1 MSTVATP
8 VERMCWLL
16 VTLALALGS
25 AAGCAREEQKHDW
38 VAIAERELPAEAQDA
53 LKRIDHG
60 GPFPYAKDGSVFFNR
75 EGLLPPA
82 PRGYYREFTVPT
94 PNFTDRGPRR
104 IVRGGRGELY
114 YTEDHYRT
122 FKRVRR

>member
-1 MSTVATP
+1 
-8 VERMCWLL
+8 L
-16 VTLALALGS
+16 VTAALAVGS
-25 AAGCAREEQKHDW
+25 AAGCAREEQTDDFLSLP
-38 VAIAERELPAEAQDA
+38 ANELPAEARET
-53 LKRIDHG
+53 LERIDRG

-82 PRGYYREFTVPT
+82 RRGYYREFTVAT
-94 PNFTDRGPRR
+94 PGSADRGPRR